1 MSKQLKSGASVPMA
15 NRPNILVALNEVA
28 DAHRADPAAIAGM
41 IHLESVW
48 DTKNVTGQYIGLT
61 QVGPEIP
68 KKLGLTR
75 KQFLDLSAP
84 QQIDAYGTWL
94 DYYKFTAQMDEH
106 DIDVL
111 SLPLA
116 RQAAVLQ
123 AMQFSPNGEKWK
135 VALSEGGLT
144 VKSTTSKQAKV
155 LGDTSIG
162 DMESYYA
169 GFFKSRPPVYA

>member
-15 NRPNILVALNEVA
+15 DRPKILVALNEVA
-28 DAHRADPAAIAGM
+28 DAHDVDPAAIAGM

-48 DTKNVTGQYIGLT
+48 NTKDVTGQYIGLT

-68 KKLGLTR
+68 KKLGLT
-75 KQFLDLSAP
+75 KQQFLNLSAP
-84 QQIDAYGTWL
+84 EQIEAYGTWL
-94 DYYKFTAQMDEH
+94 DYYKFTTQMDEH
-106 DIDVL
+106 GIDVL

-123 AMQFSPNGEKWK
+123 AMQFSPNGKKWK
-135 VALSEGGLT
+135 AALSKGDLT
-144 VKSTTSKQAKV
+144 VKSTPSKQAKV

-162 DMESYYA
+162 DMEKYYA
-169 GFFKSRPPVYA
+169 GFFNDRPPVYA